1 MKQYGAFMSPS
12 DERGY
17 ERGDAAG
24 FEVERLSYRLDSQEH
39 LLNELRTRRR
49 DSHLLAM
56 REQLNKSQT
65 DLAST
70 SARYAQLAG
79 EIPRDVSDLSGQ
91 LSVILKSAMAEAD
104 QIKAEAHAFAESVRG
119 DAERNALELIREA
132 QLEFEAAAELRS
144 GLDAQTREIR
154 AEITQLQEQAA
165 INAREIIREA
175 QNEAEEILAGVHR
188 DVDGQLELARAKL
201 DELTQ
206 MRTNIA
212 AQVQEF
218 YERFQVLSRSVEP
231 EGLEDGPWPAPA
243 VLNPRLPADGAH
255 VPVDVTVSHSQVGT
269 VQASA
274 AHGRTRNDDAAA
286 PEPPAE

>member
-1 MKQYGAFMSPS
+1 MSPS

-24 FEVERLSYRLDSQEH
+24 FEMERLSYRLDSQEH

-49 DSHLLAM
+49 DSRLLAM
-56 REQLNKSQT
+56 REQLNRSQT

-79 EIPRDVSDLSGQ
+79 AIPRDVSDLSGQ

-154 AEITQLQEQAA
+154 AEITHLQEQAA
-165 INAREIIREA
+165 INASEIIREA

-212 AQVQEF
+212 AQVREF
-218 YERFQVLSRSVEP
+218 YEGFQVLSRSMEP
-231 EGLEDGPWPAPA
+231 EGLDDGTWPAPA
-243 VLNPRLPADGAH
+243 TLNPRLTAGGAH
-255 VPVDVTVSHSQVGT
+255 VAADVNV
-269 VQASA
+269 
-274 AHGRTRNDDAAA
+274 
-286 PEPPAE
+286 